1 MKNGSENVIRDA
13 VRRLVSEQV
22 DGVPLDDSANFLES
36 TNLDSLGIVELI
48 VALEEEFSIDID
60 IATGDPE
67 SLLSI
72 NGLTH
77 QLSMLMDETNGG

>member
-1 MKNGSENVIRDA
+1 MENGSEHVIRDA

-60 IATGDPE
+60 LATGDPE

>member
-1 MKNGSENVIRDA
+1 MKNGSESVIRDA
-13 VRRLVSEQV
+13 VRRLVSEHV

-36 TNLDSLGIVELI
+36 TNLDSLGIVELL

-60 IATGDPE
+60 IATGDSE

>member
-36 TNLDSLGIVELI
+36 TNLDSLGIVELL

-60 IATGDPE
+60 IATGDSE

>member
-1 MKNGSENVIRDA
+1 MKNGSEHVIRDA

-36 TNLDSLGIVELI
+36 TNLDSLGIVELV

-60 IATGDPE
+60 LATGDPE

>member
-1 MKNGSENVIRDA
+1 MKNGSEDVIRDA

-22 DGVPLDDSANFLES
+22 DGVQLDDSANFLES
-36 TNLDSLGIVELI
+36 TNLDSLAIVELL
-48 VALEEEFSIDID
+48 VALEEEFSISID
-60 IATGDPE
+60 IATGDAE

>member
-1 MKNGSENVIRDA
+1 MKNGSEHVIPNA

-36 TNLDSLGIVELI
+36 TNLDSLGIVELV
-48 VALEEEFSIDID
+48 VALEEEFNISID

>member
-36 TNLDSLGIVELI
+36 TNLDSLGIVELL

>member
-1 MKNGSENVIRDA
+1 MKNGSEHVIRDA

-22 DGVPLDDSANFLES
+22 YGVPLDDSANFLES
-36 TNLDSLGIVELI
+36 TNLDSLGIVEL
-48 VALEEEFSIDID
+48 VLALEEEFGIGID

-77 QLSMLMDETNGG
+77 HVSMLMDETNGG

>member
-1 MKNGSENVIRDA
+1 MKNGSEHVIRDA

-36 TNLDSLGIVELI
+36 TNLDSLGIVELV
-48 VALEEEFSIDID
+48 VALEEEFNISID

>member
-1 MKNGSENVIRDA
+1 MKNGSEHVIRNA

-22 DGVPLDDSANFLES
+22 DGVPLDDSASFLES
-36 TNLDSLGIVELI
+36 TNLDSLGIVELV
-48 VALEEEFSIDID
+48 VALEEEFSVSID
-60 IATGDPE
+60 IAKGDPE

-77 QLSMLMDETNGG
+77 QLLMLMDETNGG

>member
-1 MKNGSENVIRDA
+1 MKNGSEHVIRDA

-36 TNLDSLGIVELI
+36 TNLDSLGIVELL

-60 IATGDPE
+60 IATDDPE

>member
-1 MKNGSENVIRDA
+1 MKNGSEHVIRDA

-60 IATGDPE
+60 LATSDPE

-77 QLSMLMDETNGG
+77 QLSMLMDETRN